1 MSKHPTF
8 NLECCNIF
16 LHSLK
21 KFLSNKNTITI
32 LGVLVGVVVLYLGYN
47 WRVTKSIQPILVP
60 YSTSTLLAGT
70 RITEEYINYASI
82 PKDTVSGMGNLVT
95 NVSEISGKLVSYDSK
110 IPQNGFFFKENLISE
125 EEMPDSVFSNIP
137 DGHTIF
143 GMQVTNTKLL
153 GNSIFPGDL
162 IDIYMYTT
170 EDGKVVYGRFIK
182 QIEVLAVKDSNGNNV
197 FTDKDDLG
205 EASML
210 LFAVP
215 EDLFLLLKKAE
226 KVGIE
231 FDLVP
236 RNDSYSTGVSIA
248 ELKSDELKDMIINKT
263 YILQNECQD
272 LTVCG

>member
-1 MSKHPTF
+1 MG
-8 NLECCNIF
+8 NF
-16 LHSLK
+16 LIPFK

-205 EASML
+205 EAAML

>member
-1 MSKHPTF
+1 MG
-8 NLECCNIF
+8 NF
-16 LHSLK
+16 LIPFK

-205 EASML
+205 EELADVAIYLLAISEML
-210 LFAVP
+210 
-215 EDLFLLLKKAE
+215 
-226 KVGIE
+226 G
-231 FDLVP
+231 FDLQAEIENKVAKNAK
-236 RNDSYSTGVSIA
+236 RVYKNINGVEVRIS
-248 ELKSDELKDMIINKT
+248 EE
-263 YILQNECQD
+263 
-272 LTVCG
+272 